1 MWTLGVPAKTRRVIF
16 RTLVAALAL
25 AAPLPPAPADI
36 DATVQEYLRS
46 TGLPGAAVT
55 VTRGTEVL
63 HAAGYGRTPDGE
75 PITERTP
82 MAVASVSKSFTAL
95 AVLQLAESGR
105 LELDGPVR
113 AHLPEFRLA
122 DPRADRITVRQ
133 LLDQTSGLSDST
145 VHPFTRPQ
153 PGSLAEAVASMRSAT
168 LVAEPGERWEYH
180 NPNYQVAA
188 RLVEVVSG
196 LPFDDYLQRHVFG
209 PLGMAD
215 SRAIDTADELPPSA
229 RGHLLVLGGAIA
241 VPEPPA
247 FGGGSGGVLS
257 TAHDMAAWLTAQN
270 NPGRTPIA
278 SAAAI
283 TEAHTPSPASGSY
296 ALGWSVGTTDSGERM
311 VSHSGDLFTSTAYQ
325 ALLPDSGY
333 GIAVMTNTGLAHGDA
348 TALADE
354 LIALMTGQPAQ
365 PPNSALP
372 VIDAVLLGLAIG
384 AALLAARGA
393 VRARRW
399 AASRTGRISTVLRL
413 LPLLVPAVLCASIN
427 QIVGALY
434 RGRDV
439 ALIQVPYLYPTFTV
453 LLVTAALGGVVVL
466 IARLTGLAR
475 AVST

>member
-1 MWTLGVPAKTRRVIF
+1 MIF
-16 RTLVAALAL
+16 RTLLAALAL

-36 DATVQEYLRS
+36 DATVEEYLRS

-63 HAAGYGRTPDGE
+63 RTAGYGRTPDGE

-105 LELDGPVR
+105 VELDGPVR

-196 LPFDDYLQRHVFG
+196 LPFDDYLQRHVFE

-229 RGHLLVLGGAIA
+229 RGHLMVLGGAIA

-257 TAHDMAAWLTAQN
+257 SAHDMAAWLIAQN
-270 NPGRTPIA
+270 NPGRIA
-278 SAAAI
+278 SEAAI
-283 TEAHTPSPASGSY
+283 TETHTPSPASGSY
-296 ALGWSVGTTDSGERM
+296 ALGWSVGTTASGER
-311 VSHSGDLFTSTAYQ
+311 VISHSGDLFTSTAYQ

-333 GIAVMTNTGLAHGDA
+333 GIAVMANTGLAHGDA
-348 TALADE
+348 AALADE
-354 LIALMTGQPAQ
+354 LIALVTGEPVR
-365 PPNSALP
+365 PPSGALP
-372 VIDAVLLGLAIG
+372 AIDAVLLGLAIG
-384 AALLAARGA
+384 VALLAVRGA

-399 AASRTGRISTVLRL
+399 ADSRTGCPSTVLRL
-413 LPLLVPAVLCASIN
+413 LPLLVPAVLCASIHR
-427 QIVGALY
+427 IVGALY

-439 ALIQVPYLYPTFTV
+439 ALIQVPYLYPTFTA
-453 LLVTAALGGVVVL
+453 LLATAALGGVVVL
-466 IARLTGLAR
+466 VARLTGLAR
-475 AVST
+475 TRAGRPRAHT